1 MNKFALINSNNEFIG
16 ETNNEKISNI
26 PLPMQLL
33 EGEKAFWN
41 GKKWSYEL
49 LTPFNFLK
57 NNGTKKYDEEILMNI
72 MSSIPCKNG
81 TKKIKHS
88 GKIDILIP
96 LYKKEKYIERCL
108 NSIETQTRLDLI
120 NNVYILSQTKEDY
133 DVVENIKNKYSY
145 KIENIKHKQ
154 ANPSKARNILVKK
167 SKMDWISFIDAD
179 DYFKNDF
186 FEMFTDYEQDSMLMK
201 PMSLSEDTEEEIA
214 KRKKFFSRWKYFNIC
229 LDNLT
234 GIYHKSLFKKFPLV
248 EKFAFGGEDMDFLM
262 KVYFSKKYYVTLH
275 DKFYVYTHDDEQQLT
290 KKNLF
295 KETHMKMFNTHI
307 KDLRKEYEDFIMPKN
322 ESYLKLLGFFITKK
336 EKKITKQI
344 NKEIAKKLKYNRNE
358 PIDFVINEDLSYKNL
373 NNINFDFDDE
383 ENINKRYE
391 NFFYLI
397 SHYNCF
403 MKAEKLPKDFYMNC
417 VMSKNFEKYFN
428 GKKIIKKIEKIIKE
442 RKEKNKKV
450 DITFE
455 LPIPCNKNCK
465 YCFQKERKTKTYTEE
480 EILSSLKLR
489 LKQCEKIA
497 KRDRVKILPKIM
509 GGEISILPDTF
520 AEKILAIFNNY
531 SNLIIFSNGANRKGV
546 IYNSN
551 KRLMTHITDEKQL
564 EEIKNDLKPNES
576 MSIVYNSETKG
587 RTREL
592 RSKYNSMDFISSMD
606 RYQLPEE
613 RKREYIYEIP
623 MKAIDVIS
631 GDVTPCWKF
640 GVEKV
645 NIKDIKSFRKMKVG
659 CDKPCDNCILYE

>member
-1 MNKFALINSNNEFIG
+1 LNKFALINDNNEFIG
-16 ETNNEKISNI
+16 ETSNEKISKI
-26 PLPMQLL
+26 PIPMQLL
-33 EGEKAFWN
+33 DGEKAYWN
-41 GKKWSYEL
+41 GKKWKYKL
-49 LTPFNFLK
+49 LKQFDFSKYKEKP
-57 NNGTKKYDEEILMNI
+57 KYDKDVLINI
-72 MSSIPCKNG
+72 ISSIPCKNG

-96 LYKKEKYIERCL
+96 LYKKEKYIKRCL
-108 NSIETQTRLDLI
+108 DSIEKQTRLDLI
-120 NNVYILSQTKEDY
+120 NVVHILSQTKEDY
-133 DVVENIKNKYSY
+133 DIVENIKSEYSF
-145 KIENIKHKQ
+145 KINNIKYKQ
-154 ANPSKARNILVKK
+154 VNPSKARNILVKK

-201 PMSLSEDTEEEIA
+201 PMSLDYDTEEEISE
-214 KRKKFFSRWKYFNIC
+214 RKKNFSRWRYFNIC

-262 KVYFSKKYYVTLH
+262 KVYFSKRYYITLH
-275 DKFYVYTHDDEQQLT
+275 DKFYVYTHDDGQQLT
-290 KKNLF
+290 KKNSF
-295 KETHMKMFNTHI
+295 EKTHAKMFNTHI
-307 KDLRKEYEDFIMPKN
+307 NDLRKEYEDFIMPKN
-322 ESYLKLLGFFITKK
+322 IGYLKLLKLFASKK
-336 EKKITKQI
+336 DIK
-344 NKEIAKKLKYNRNE
+344 IAKKINNAIAKKIKCNRKKT
-358 PIDFVINEDLSYKNL
+358 IDFVINEDLSYKNL
-373 NNINFDFDDE
+373 NNINLDFLDE
-383 ENINKRYE
+383 KVYNKRYE

-403 MKAEKLPKDFYMNC
+403 MIGDKLPNNFYENC
-417 VMSKNFEKYFN
+417 LISENFEKFFN
-428 GKKIIKKIEKIIKE
+428 GKKIRKDVEKLTKE
-442 RKEKNKKV
+442 REKKNKKV

-465 YCFQKERKTKTYTEE
+465 YCFQKERRTKTYTEE

-497 KRDRVKILPKIM
+497 KKDKIKILPKIM
-509 GGEISILPDTF
+509 GGEISILPDAF
-520 AEKILAIFNNY
+520 AEKILTIFNNY

-546 IYNSN
+546 VYNSN

-564 EEIKNDLKPNES
+564 EEIRNDLKPNES
-576 MSIVYNSETKG
+576 ISIVYNSETKG

-592 RSKYNSMDFISSMD
+592 REKYHYMDFISSMD
-606 RYQLPEE
+606 RYQLPEN

-631 GDVTPCWKF
+631 GDITPCWKF
-640 GVEKV
+640 GVEKI
-645 NIKDIKSFRKMKVG
+645 NIKDVKSFKKMKVG